1 MSELAKTY
9 YSKIS
14 LDSRMAQKL
23 DDKDYHLEMA
33 SKFTELC
40 SNLPNNSLPDV
51 QDFYASDNDKI
62 INEITKFR
70 KTDYRLNILRNCVY
84 LPDTIRDSCSF
95 YTMTRDCV
103 QGMTNNEYQDFI
115 TLLGPVIDPKL
126 LSVFPNGYKKL
137 VPAINLKLP
146 DNHHHDAMSSL
157 LTEVTNL
164 RTASK
169 NDKSIKQKRI
179 LDKLK
184 NPESKAHYKEIFAG
198 IKNEYQPIENF
209 TNPMVRWFVKM
220 IRRYFSETKCIIITM
235 RDNCDTADHQQLK
248 DEMNAYLNKSM
259 VSMIPRVTR
268 LHSANMITK
277 NHSRLRHSL

>member
-1 MSELAKTY
+1 
-9 YSKIS
+9 
-14 LDSRMAQKL
+14 
-23 DDKDYHLEMA
+23 
-33 SKFTELC
+33 
-40 SNLPNNSLPDV
+40 
-51 QDFYASDNDKI
+51 
-62 INEITKFR
+62 
-70 KTDYRLNILRNCVY
+70 
-84 LPDTIRDSCSF
+84 
-95 YTMTRDCV
+95 
-103 QGMTNNEYQDFI
+103 MTNNEYQDFI

-126 LSVFPNGYKKL
+126 LSVFPNGYKKEL

-209 TNPMVRWFVKM
+209 TNPIVRWFVKM
-220 IRRYFSETKCIIITM
+220 IRRYFSETKSIIITM

-248 DEMNAYLNKSM
+248 DEMNAYLKQEYGINDTKSNKASQRKRDNKK
-259 VSMIPRVTR
+259 S
-268 LHSANMITK
+268 
-277 NHSRLRHSL
+277 